1 MEKDSANSCPLPK
14 TIKIPDVD
22 IVIVN
27 VHIHIPNKNIEDMN
41 VTTRWYWAQNAAK
54 TKKAVD
60 VIIVG
65 ASGTIVKTTVQ
76 SK

>member
-1 MEKDSANSCPLPK
+1 
-14 TIKIPDVD
+14 
-22 IVIVN
+22 
-27 VHIHIPNKNIEDMN
+27 MN

-65 ASGTIVKTTVQ
+65 ARVRL
-76 SK
+76 

>member
-1 MEKDSANSCPLPK
+1 M
-14 TIKIPDVD
+14 
-22 IVIVN
+22 
-27 VHIHIPNKNIEDMN
+27 HIPNKNIEDMN

>member
-1 MEKDSANSCPLPK
+1 M
-14 TIKIPDVD
+14 
-22 IVIVN
+22 
-27 VHIHIPNKNIEDMN
+27 HIHIPNKNIEDMN

-65 ASGTIVKTTVQ
+65 RHGMIAKITVQ
-76 SK
+76 PK